1 MSFGV
6 GASSGNVGSSGG
18 GGYGGFGR
26 GGGFHH
32 RGRGFGHRGHH
43 HGGHGHHHGHSGGA
57 GTPGA
62 PTPFKHFPSKL
73 ALEYL
78 ESDGKRL
85 RKSSMRKTID
95 YNAPLLNVLEA
106 RLWQRDYRDR
116 RAIQPDVLYFPSMF
130 APSYLPDVPTNA
142 VSTRFVR
149 TATNKHHSPV
159 FCMAWTPEGRRLI
172 TGTSTGEFT
181 LWNGLTFNFETILQ
195 VKFPSLF
202 YTFSFG
208 LWM

>member
-1 MSFGV
+1 MGPPPSSLSFGG
-6 GASSGNVGSSGG
+6 GASTGNANL
-18 GGYGGFGR
+18 GGYGGYGR
-26 GGGFHH
+26 GGYH
-32 RGRGFGHRGHH
+32 RGRGFGRGHH
-43 HGGHGHHHGHSGGA
+43 HGHGHHNREYSSGGA
-57 GTPGA
+57 GIPGV
-62 PTPFKHFPSKL
+62 TSPFKPFPSKL

-78 ESDGKRL
+78 EFDGKRL
-85 RKSSMRKTID
+85 RKGSMRKTID

-130 APSYLPDVPTNA
+130 APQYLTDLPTNSVA
-142 VSTRFVR
+142 TRFVR
-149 TATNKHHSPV
+149 TATNKHHSPI

-195 VKFPSLF
+195 VRVFFFHPCL
-202 YTFSFG
+202 G
-208 LWM
+208 LWI